1 MPGLRRFG
9 LPNDA
14 TPPSIDPLVIG
25 GVVRASLC
33 LLRSSR
39 GSRLSAASHDASRTL
54 TGVALAAAAWAA
66 FSLQDATVKW
76 LVVKVPVAEILFAR
90 SFVIVVVA
98 SLALRRAQVAI
109 LVERRNLVSIGIRAA
124 FILAAWLTYYAAA
137 RELSLPALVTLY
149 FAAPLFVVA
158 LARVMLGEAPGPP
171 VWGAT
176 IVGFIGVVVAADP
189 AAAPSAWP
197 ALLVLFAAL
206 CWAMTTILT
215 RSLSLSISTGVLMVG
230 TNFVFVIA
238 CGLVAPFVFVW
249 PSASEFGLLIL
260 LSLFGGVGQYF
271 MFQGMRLAPASSVAP
286 FEYSSLAW
294 ATLWGWAIFG
304 DLPSRHVL
312 IGGAIIL
319 ASGLFLLASE
329 SRRRFAARKS
339 QGRAQAANFTAAP

>member
-1 MPGLRRFG
+1 
-9 LPNDA
+9 
-14 TPPSIDPLVIG
+14 
-25 GVVRASLC
+25 
-33 LLRSSR
+33 
-39 GSRLSAASHDASRTL
+39 LSAASHDASRTL

-176 IVGFIGVVVAADP
+176 IVGFIGVVVAANP

-271 MFQGMRLAPASSVAP
+271 MFQGMRLAPASAVAP

-319 ASGLFLLASE
+319 GSGLFLLASE